1 MPKLRNKHMKTIRKK
16 MNTKNGR
23 KRNKRG
29 YTENQYHFDGSLCS
43 GYCHLLTQ
51 EGYGYS
57 WLVTHEDGKQF
68 GDCGE
73 LFAILQ
79 VLCNSKAFIEF
90 LCTFR
95 HYAYAAN
102 LSKKSYF
109 LLVFSSFLRDIA
121 FASRVVPSSVEA
133 TRFITY
139 CCKWIPEL
147 RGHLNLPSFLSC
159 YMKKLEKELAAVNE
173 YLFRM
178 WAGRS
183 IDKSSEPF
191 NILTNPLCCIAS
203 ISDATNLHQYSLYS
217 IPLPICTVDKTLTLN
232 QTLVPLSVPYLSIEQ
247 GLRMI
252 DYPISSFGRCLIL
265 RCESDERNY
274 SIPPFF
280 SLQST
285 SDNMKVVLYSIRTVV
300 CREKDTVVV
309 YKRLFHPMWKKSQ
322 SRRIYDVHSIG
333 QWVRQE
339 ADSIQE
345 VSWRQVQRLCPLA
358 IHYEKIEH

>member
-1 MPKLRNKHMKTIRKK
+1 
-16 MNTKNGR
+16 
-23 KRNKRG
+23 
-29 YTENQYHFDGSLCS
+29 
-43 GYCHLLTQ
+43 
-51 EGYGYS
+51 
-57 WLVTHEDGKQF
+57 
-68 GDCGE
+68 
-73 LFAILQ
+73 
-79 VLCNSKAFIEF
+79 
-90 LCTFR
+90 
-95 HYAYAAN
+95 
-102 LSKKSYF
+102 
-109 LLVFSSFLRDIA
+109 
-121 FASRVVPSSVEA
+121 
-133 TRFITY
+133 
-139 CCKWIPEL
+139 
-147 RGHLNLPSFLSC
+147 
-159 YMKKLEKELAAVNE
+159 MKKLEKELAAVNE

-183 IDKSSEPF
+183 IDKSSQPF
-191 NILTNPLCCIAS
+191 NICRRSFTFWILVTNPLCCIAS

-300 CREKDTVVV
+300 CREKDTMVV

-358 IHYEKIEH
+358 IHYEKIEHWIVCLIKTWRFLSSSKRSRTKDFVSLWLIFWLMPVWIWIWIIDIKYLDNYKVVRGILILDEEGNAIVKKYYTNDFPTAESQTAFEQQVFKKFKPGNSKEDSTVLISID